1 MSPIEVMARA
11 ICRTVL
17 AGLVAS
23 DRLDAVVNEEWHGH
37 VLEATA
43 ALLALSKMLPT
54 AEMLS
59 AAYEANDYQND
70 DMDNILIW
78 EAMLNAAVKE
88 SEGEK

>member
-11 ICRTVL
+11 MWEKKYKVGTGGADIVIMGEPAWTIYVP
-17 AGLVAS
+17 
-23 DRLDAVVNEEWHGH
+23 
-37 VLEATA
+37 EATA
-43 ALLALSKMLPT
+43 ALIALSKMLPT

-88 SEGEK
+88 GE